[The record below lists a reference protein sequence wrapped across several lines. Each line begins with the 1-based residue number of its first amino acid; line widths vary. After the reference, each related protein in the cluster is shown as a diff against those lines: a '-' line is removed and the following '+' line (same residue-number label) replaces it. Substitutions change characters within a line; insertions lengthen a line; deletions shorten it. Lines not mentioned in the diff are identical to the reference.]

1 MVYGAFSPKILQRL
15 KDHHD
20 IVSKCKPMAR
30 GGQFDCY
37 GDGSMIA
44 HGSSLPSG
52 GAPGSAYTP
61 VANFDANTL
70 EAMDIIFNEIE
81 ASPVPKCMLLGGLI
95 SNVI

>member
-1 MVYGAFSPKILQRL
+1 MAYGAFSPDILRRL

-20 IVSKCKPMAR
+20 IVSKCKPMTR

-52 GAPGSAYTP
+52 GAPGSAYAP

-81 ASPVPKCMLLGGLI
+81 ASPVPKCMLLSELM
-95 SNVI
+95 SHVI